1 MLIVS
6 ACALIDRDGRVL
18 LTQRPQGKA
27 HAGLWEFPG
36 GKVEEG
42 EEPGEAL
49 IRELKEELGIDT
61 EASCLAPI
69 AFNTEDS
76 LLLLLFACRKYQG
89 IPQPLEEQ
97 ALMWSK
103 AGDLLT
109 HDLVPA
115 DRPLAAAVRD
125 LLA

>member
-18 LTQRPQGKA
+18 LSQRPEGKT

-42 EEPGEAL
+42 ERPEDAL
-49 IRELKEELGIDT
+49 IRELKEELGVDT
-61 EASCLAPI
+61 ETSCLAPI
-69 AFNTEDS
+69 AFNTDEA

-89 IPQPLEEQ
+89 IPQPLEGQ
-97 ALMWSK
+97 GLRWSK
-103 AGDLLT
+103 AEDLLS
-109 HDLVPA
+109 HNLVPA
-115 DRPLAAAVRD
+115 DRPLAATTRD
-125 LLA
+125 LLR

>member
-18 LTQRPQGKA
+18 LTQRPDGKSL
-27 HAGLWEFPG
+27 AGLWEFPG

-42 EEPGEAL
+42 EQPGDAL

-61 EASCLAPI
+61 ETSCLAPI
-69 AFNTEDS
+69 AFNTEGT
-76 LLLLLFACRKYQG
+76 LLLLLYACRKYKG
-89 IPQPLEEQ
+89 IPQPLEGQ
-97 ALMWSK
+97 SLLWSK
-103 AGDLLT
+103 AEDLLSC
-109 HDLVPA
+109 DLVPA

-125 LLA
+125 LLR